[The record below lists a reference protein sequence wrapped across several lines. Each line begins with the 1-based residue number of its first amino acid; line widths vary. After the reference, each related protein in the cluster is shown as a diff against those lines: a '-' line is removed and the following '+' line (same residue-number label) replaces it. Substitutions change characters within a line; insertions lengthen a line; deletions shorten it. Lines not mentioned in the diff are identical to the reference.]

1 MNRETKGCEAVACDL
16 RARRTN
22 TRSPAESSMG
32 DALQSLVTDVIFHGR
47 RTNFK
52 ASAAERAAF
61 LGELG
66 VRIDTEKT
74 YRRLDLFAGALGRAH
89 YSKPNPNATPRMSS
103 HSTGARR
110 AE

>member
-1 MNRETKGCEAVACDL
+1 
-16 RARRTN
+16 
-22 TRSPAESSMG
+22 MG

-74 YRRLDLFAGALGRAH
+74 YRRLDLFAGALGRGPLQQTQPKCYAADVISFH
-89 YSKPNPNATPRMSS
+89 GRTSRRIV
-103 HSTGARR
+103 GRR
-110 AE
+110 A

>member
-1 MNRETKGCEAVACDL
+1 
-16 RARRTN
+16 
-22 TRSPAESSMG
+22 MG

-61 LGELG
+61 LGEVG
-66 VRIDTEKT
+66 VKIDTEKA
-74 YRRLDLFAGALGRAH
+74 YRCFDLFDGALGWAGC
-89 YSKPNPNATPRMSS
+89 SKPNPNATPRMSS